1 MRRMQLVAPAIN
13 LRSGQR
19 SVINTQGGNTD
30 RMANTVCP
38 QVNLQGF
45 AQRGVG
51 KTASQYSSTL
61 LLEALMSFITSQNI
75 VLFSDH
81 NLVQSA

>member
-30 RMANTVCP
+30 RMANT
-38 QVNLQGF
+38 VNLQGF

>member
-19 SVINTQGGNTD
+19 SSVDTTRRLGVLFPK
-30 RMANTVCP
+30 VCP